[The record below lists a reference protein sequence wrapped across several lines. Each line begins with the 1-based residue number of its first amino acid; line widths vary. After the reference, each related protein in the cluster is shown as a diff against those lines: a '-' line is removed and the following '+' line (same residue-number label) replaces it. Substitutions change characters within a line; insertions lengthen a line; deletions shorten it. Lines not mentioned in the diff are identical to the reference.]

1 MDCLLC
7 FTTDN
12 DRIHAQFFQC
22 KTCRAIYKDKIYW
35 LNSDAEK
42 ERYLLHENN
51 PLDPNYRRFVS
62 LITDAVLSQFKPH
75 HLGLDF
81 GAGTG
86 PVIAQVLQEH
96 GYQVKLYDPFFYPFD
111 AHLNIQYDYIM
122 SCEVVEHFNNPAKEF
137 KRLYQCLKEGA
148 KLFIMTER
156 FSNKQIFDTWYYKND
171 PTHVFIYQ
179 DETFEWIK
187 QEFAYSNLSFSGR
200 MLTLQK

>member
-1 MDCLLC
+1 MDCILC
-7 FTTDN
+7 STTDN
-12 DRIHAQFFQC
+12 DRIHAHFFQC
-22 KTCRAIYKDKIYW
+22 KTCKAIYKDRAYW

-42 ERYLLHENN
+42 ARYLLHENN
-51 PLDPNYRRFVS
+51 PFDPNYRRFVS
-62 LITDAVLSQFKPH
+62 LITDAVLTQFKPF

-86 PVIAQVLQEH
+86 PVIAQVLQEN
-96 GYQVKLYDPFFYPFD
+96 GYQVKLYDPFFHPFET
-111 AHLNIQYDYIM
+111 HLNIQYDYIM

-137 KRLYQCLKEGA
+137 NRLYQCLKDGA

-156 FSNKQIFDTWYYKND
+156 FSNKQVFDTWYYKND
-171 PTHVFIYQ
+171 PTHVFIYR

>member
-1 MDCLLC
+1 
-7 FTTDN
+7 
-12 DRIHAQFFQC
+12 
-22 KTCRAIYKDKIYW
+22 
-35 LNSDAEK
+35 
-42 ERYLLHENN
+42 
-51 PLDPNYRRFVS
+51 
-62 LITDAVLSQFKPH
+62 
-75 HLGLDF
+75 
-81 GAGTG
+81 
-86 PVIAQVLQEH
+86 
-96 GYQVKLYDPFFYPFD
+96 
-111 AHLNIQYDYIM
+111 M